1 MLQETN
7 SPCSHRDNEE
17 TDNKQTNMII
27 PDSDNY
33 YEGKKTVI
41 WWRVL
46 EIERGRGGQVDKVVC
61 ERPVWGGEIS
71 LKSA

>member
-1 MLQETN
+1 MGRKAIVK
-7 SPCSHRDNEE
+7 S
-17 TDNKQTNMII
+17 
-27 PDSDNY
+27 Y